1 MNWFF
6 SALFSHHGFEPET
19 LCLRKIIAV
28 FANVIE
34 VHTKFLFHLAT
45 TTCSFFAIRNK
56 CYSMLSMAFESI
68 IVPFMKIQWTGTTE
82 TTTKTSPANENSRT
96 NWCEVKLHA
105 KSEMN
110 AHKRERERRY
120 RPNIGR
126 EYGSVTGN
134 TGESRATAQT
144 RTANQW
150 MEYNIVWSHMRAHG
164 KYGFE
169 WTLRFD
175 IDYTFARTRREWE
188 RAKTDENRCHWSE
201 SEAATVRST
210 RKFSPKIGYVTKTA
224 INLILIFSTFL
235 FTPISEFG
243 ADFGPETTHQKQH
256 NESKERKNS
265 WNKET

>member
-1 MNWFF
+1 MVNEWTDFF
-6 SALFSHHGFEPET
+6 FALFSHHGFEPET

-110 AHKRERERRY
+110 AHKRERETLSAKY
-120 RPNIGR
+120 W
-126 EYGSVTGN
+126 
-134 TGESRATAQT
+134 SRI
-144 RTANQW
+144 RFS
-150 MEYNIVWSHMRAHG
+150 YG
-164 KYGFE
+164 KY
-169 WTLRFD
+169 
-175 IDYTFARTRREWE
+175 RRI
-188 RAKTDENRCHWSE
+188 KSDSSN
-201 SEAATVRST
+201 
-210 RKFSPKIGYVTKTA
+210 
-224 INLILIFSTFL
+224 
-235 FTPISEFG
+235 
-243 ADFGPETTHQKQH
+243 AD
-256 NESKERKNS
+256 SKSMNGI
-265 WNKET
+265 

>member
-1 MNWFF
+1 MVNEWTDFF
-6 SALFSHHGFEPET
+6 FALFSHHGFEPET

-110 AHKRERERRY
+110 AHKREKDA
-120 RPNIGR
+120 IGQIL
-126 EYGSVTGN
+126 V
-134 TGESRATAQT
+134 
-144 RTANQW
+144 
-150 MEYNIVWSHMRAHG
+150 
-164 KYGFE
+164 
-169 WTLRFD
+169 
-175 IDYTFARTRREWE
+175 
-188 RAKTDENRCHWSE
+188 EN
-201 SEAATVRST
+201 TVRL
-210 RKFSPKIGYVTKTA
+210 REIPENQERQLKRGQQ
-224 INLILIFSTFL
+224 IN
-235 FTPISEFG
+235 E
-243 ADFGPETTHQKQH
+243 
-256 NESKERKNS
+256 
-265 WNKET
+265 WNII